1 MANPGGSLGVCPV
14 CRKGHLAA
22 TERVR
27 VFEPQGKRV
36 EVKLQTSVC
45 DACGETTTKA
55 SQQKENL
62 RALAERKAQYGDV
75 LMGEEILALR
85 KRYGLTQQ
93 QASKVFGKGKIA
105 FSRYESETTYPDE
118 STTLL
123 LTLAIERPEVMK
135 ALADKAGVEL
145 PLWTERCEDEQRVK
159 LRTNPVISVM
169 PVRRDYARPSLHALE
184 ETFAE
189 WYEHK
194 RLQHDRSSILI
205 SMRHARVAES
215 FESVSRYASAID
227 RSFLD
232 EGADLLEDVA

>member
-1 MANPGGSLGVCPV
+1 MTNLGGSLGVCPA

-36 EVKLQTSVC
+36 EVKLQTSIC

-55 SQQKENL
+55 SQHKENL
-62 RALAERKAQYGDV
+62 RALAERKAHYGDV

-135 ALADKAGVEL
+135 DLADKAGVEL
-145 PLWTERCEDEQRVK
+145 PLWKERCEDEQRVN
-159 LRTNPVISVM
+159 LRATQVKRVLST
-169 PVRRDYARPSLHALE
+169 RRDHTRVSLPSRASPPDLSCIWIGGVQL
-184 ETFAE
+184 
-189 WYEHK
+189 
-194 RLQHDRSSILI
+194 DPPSSI
-205 SMRHARVAES
+205 SACNDAV
-215 FESVSRYASAID
+215 VS
-227 RSFLD
+227 
-232 EGADLLEDVA
+232 GGLLEAVA

>member
-1 MANPGGSLGVCPV
+1 MGLGLCPV
-14 CRKGHLAA
+14 CRKGHLEA

-27 VFEPQGKRV
+27 VFGPHGKRV

-45 DACGETTTKA
+45 NACGETTTKA
-55 SQQKENL
+55 SQHRENL
-62 RALAERKAQYGDV
+62 RVLAERKVHYGDL

-123 LTLAIERPEVMK
+123 LTMAIERPEVMK

-145 PLWTERCEDEQRVK
+145 SLWKERCEDEQRVK
-159 LRTNPVISVM
+159 LRSLPTTRM
-169 PVRRDYARPSLHALE
+169 DTRRRDRTRVSVHIPG
-184 ETFAE
+184 
-189 WYEHK
+189 
-194 RLQHDRSSILI
+194 RS
-205 SMRHARVAES
+205 
-215 FESVSRYASAID
+215 
-227 RSFLD
+227 
-232 EGADLLEDVA
+232 ADLSGMWSGRVHLTEHLSMTACNDAASSAELMEAIA